1 VQQTAAAL
9 QQDPAFAPHILEPV
23 EMLGVD
29 DFGASAVTLK
39 FRIKTLPLSQWL
51 VGREL
56 RRRVKKAFD
65 QRGLRFPVQQI
76 EVSMRK

>member
-1 VQQTAAAL
+1 
-9 QQDPAFAPHILEPV
+9 V
-23 EMLGVD
+23 EVFGVD
-29 DFGASAVTLK
+29 NFNASSVTLK
-39 FRIKTLPLSQWL
+39 FRIKTLPLSQWI

-65 QRGLRFPVQQI
+65 RNGLRMPVQQV